1 MDDRTKKILIS
12 AAVGAG
18 LGLAFGKP
26 AYAAIKKKITSMDAP
41 PLGQDGMKALQ
52 TKLNWFCDMIAGIPG
67 VGESKSGLTRVRTKS
82 SGGYD
87 GQWGPNTMAA
97 THSFHDLL
105 VKAAENVD
113 ASNLNNYTFMKYMA
127 GACGGLSELADQD
140 KAAVAL
146 SKYDGRMSNYDL
158 RAFGKALGVNVDI

>member
-1 MDDRTKKILIS
+1 M
-12 AAVGAG
+12 GGG
-18 LGLAFGKP
+18 LGLIFGKP

-52 TKLNWFCDMIAGIPG
+52 TKLNWFCDMITGIKG
-67 VGESKSGLTRVRTKS
+67 VDLAKAGLTRVRPKS

-97 THSFHDLL
+97 THGFHNLL

-127 GACGGLSELADQD
+127 GACGGLPELADQD

-158 RAFGKALGVNVDI
+158 NAFGKALGVNVDV

>member
-1 MDDRTKKILIS
+1 MDDRTKKILIA

-52 TKLNWFCDMIAGIPG
+52 TKINWFCDMIAGIPG
-67 VGESKSGLTRVRTKS
+67 VGEAKSGLTRVRPKS

-158 RAFGKALGVNVDI
+158 RAFGKARGVNVDI